1 MFFLKYFK
9 KCFFPFWFIFL
20 LFFIFLF
27 DSCDENT
34 PPSNQSE
41 VPSEPV
47 MQTTVIDVS
56 DGDTFAIYYKNQK
69 WKVRVLYVD
78 CFEISRGSRLTDQSK
93 RAGISEDS
101 ALALGLKAKEFA
113 KQTLLY
119 KKVELRRDYHEPN
132 LDIYGRLLRVT
143 IVDGMRYDS
152 LIKVNGLA
160 APEK

>member
-1 MFFLKYFK
+1 MVYLKFLKKLFIQF
-9 KCFFPFWFIFL
+9 CFFVLFVFT
-20 LFFIFLF
+20 LFFE
-27 DSCDENT
+27 SCEENT
-34 PPSNQSE
+34 QPSNQSD

-47 MQTTVIDVS
+47 LQTTVIDVS

-78 CFEISRGSRLTDQSK
+78 CFEVSKGSRLIDQAK

-101 ALALGLKAKEFA
+101 ALALGFKAKEFA
-113 KQTLLY
+113 KNTLLY